1 MHRLCSAC
9 TFVYCLRE
17 LRCLKFQNQCRNHYR
32 FLVIV
37 LLTQFHK
44 HRLQGNHYNKVL
56 HVPLSKSHLHNQLE
70 GSRHENVETSN
81 SFCHCCRELHNL
93 NLQNVTRIQIL
104 SFCNVAFVEHQ
115 ETSVIIPE
123 CLYKNTFKT
132 EEAKINRIHPRSC
145 EVCYGR
151 GTLLSIYRQSN
162 YTFELL
168 KAKIKKY

>member
-1 MHRLCSAC
+1 MQFYAMHHERIDSFYDSIVPYAWCSTAPVVLLLLLRVLASQWTDSTNVAYYTIDFVLLMHRLCRAC

-17 LRCLKFQNQCRNHYR
+17 LRCLKFQNQCRKHYR
-32 FLVIV
+32 FLVMV

-93 NLQNVTRIQIL
+93 DL
-104 SFCNVAFVEHQ
+104 
-115 ETSVIIPE
+115 
-123 CLYKNTFKT
+123 
-132 EEAKINRIHPRSC
+132 
-145 EVCYGR
+145 
-151 GTLLSIYRQSN
+151 
-162 YTFELL
+162 
-168 KAKIKKY
+168 